1 MSALKRNRQT
11 SSLQSAYSDK
21 SLQLMTQTPTHPFP
35 INGVVFAW
43 AMTSSG
49 KNHEIPLFDIADAL
63 NDPELSVWLHLN
75 LANSQVQRW
84 LKNTPLI
91 PDRVLEMID
100 EGVTRSR
107 LERIEKLDDCLL
119 MVMNDFHQ
127 EFGDK
132 EGDSNLGTLWAI
144 LTPRLM
150 ISLRNNPLRTTDRL
164 RSDLR
169 DGLLNPCSAIELF
182 HELIDLRAEYLRTL
196 LMRLSETMDDLEEI
210 LLRGKELPEHEYLG
224 RVRIQCSRL
233 RRQFSPELI
242 ALNRLQKRLP
252 YWFSD
257 EDKYRLNDDLDL
269 LSYLVQEI
277 SNLYDRA
284 KVLQDEQAAHVAEFN
299 ARNLQVLSVMTV
311 IFLPMTLITGIMGM
325 NMEDLPGIKESFYIV
340 MVLMAMAGAAVYL
353 SLKMRKII

>member
-1 MSALKRNRQT
+1 
-11 SSLQSAYSDK
+11 
-21 SLQLMTQTPTHPFP
+21 MTQNPSLPFP

-49 KNHEIPLFDIADAL
+49 KSYEIPLFEIADSL
-63 NDPELSVWLHLN
+63 NDPDISIWLHLN
-75 LANSQVQRW
+75 LSNSQVQRW
-84 LKNTPLI
+84 LKNTNLI
-91 PDRVLEMID
+91 PERVVEMID

-127 EFGDK
+127 VFG
-132 EGDSNLGTLWAI
+132 EEDSSPSLGTLWAI

-150 ISLRNNPLRTTDRL
+150 ISLRNNPLRTTDQL
-164 RSDLR
+164 RSDLKN
-169 DGLLNPCSAIELF
+169 GQLNPCSAIELF

-196 LMRLSETMDDLEEI
+196 LMHLSETMDDLEEV
-210 LLRGKELPEHEYLG
+210 LLKDKELPEHEYLG
-224 RVRIQCSRL
+224 RIRIQCSRL

-242 ALNRLQKRLP
+242 ALHRLQKHLP
-252 YWFSD
+252 YWFTD
-257 EDKYRLNDDLDL
+257 EDKYRLNDDFDL

-277 SNLYDRA
+277 SSLYDRA

-311 IFLPMTLITGIMGM
+311 IFLPMTLLSGIMGM
-325 NMEDLPGIKESFYIV
+325 NMEDLPGLKESFYFV
-340 MVLMAMAGAAVYL
+340 MALMGAAGAAVYIA
-353 SLKMRKII
+353 LKLRKII

>member
-21 SLQLMTQTPTHPFP
+21 SLHLMTPSPIQPFP

-91 PDRVLEMID
+91 PDRVVEMID

-210 LLRGKELPEHEYLG
+210 LLKGKELPEHEYLG